1 MLSKNRYIKD
11 PQAKF
16 GSYVPVGSGTSADVA
31 WSRAS
36 TWPTWAEVPEP
47 AGASDQK
54 SDLGA
59 SIYPFKLSFPQI
71 YVNFCDSVVYPS
83 VHPTTATNKI
93 HSQPLSKSVG
103 LIK

>member
-1 MLSKNRYIKD
+1 MLSKNGYIWIAK
-11 PQAKF
+11 AKF
-16 GSYVPVGSGTSADVA
+16 GSDVPVGSGTSADVA

-71 YVNFCDSVVYPS
+71 YVNFCDSVVYP
-83 VHPTTATNKI
+83 ND
-93 HSQPLSKSVG
+93 
-103 LIK
+103 